1 MSINTL
7 EPSFSQWRSLNKLV
21 AELELA
27 YMSTDFQIIITF
39 TIQHYLL
46 WTFGFLCYTKRV
58 NYIIFDSFV
67 DLLVKNFI

>member
-46 WTFGFLCYTKRV
+46 
-58 NYIIFDSFV
+58 
-67 DLLVKNFI
+67 